1 MTRWLALLPVLALS
15 ACMTLP
21 GSDEPASKRYLLMKP
36 ARSCQP
42 GDTPLSVS
50 IASMN
55 AGLVTDRIALIDGKT
70 GELRY
75 LQGARW
81 AVQANELLEQR
92 LAEDLECAGFT
103 VQSGHYQ
110 SLGQRRLVC
119 EVRALQLSNRDTAE
133 VALSCIDSAKN
144 NQQSMVSRHTQP
156 VPSWSADAAVRALSQ
171 AYAATL
177 EDLLALLAEP

>member
-1 MTRWLALLPVLALS
+1 
-15 ACMTLP
+15 MTLP
-21 GSDEPASKRYLLMKP
+21 GSDAPASKRYLLMS
-36 ARSCQP
+36 AEQRCQSSN
-42 GDTPLSVS
+42 TSLSLS

-55 AGLVTDRIALIDGKT
+55 AGLVTDRIALVDGDT
-70 GELRY
+70 GELQY
-75 LQGARW
+75 LRGARW

-119 EVRALQLSNRDTAE
+119 EARALHLRDKSIAE
-133 VALSCIDSAKN
+133 VALSCIDTREGSTH
-144 NQQSMVSRHTQP
+144 SVVSRHTAP
-156 VPSWSADAAVRALSQ
+156 VRPWSADAAVAALSQ

-177 EDLLALLAEP
+177 EDVLALLASP